1 LELPQRVPRS
11 SAAPRWCQ
19 IHVDNDGQI
28 TSLTSPNWV
37 RRQHYSV
44 TRVRGSSDAD
54 VLATN
59 LACPPC
65 NVGPRSIPD
74 YASLANAAVHS
85 LGGGIKWLDGS
96 LPWGDVEV
104 TAGQVAELDRR

>member
-1 LELPQRVPRS
+1 
-11 SAAPRWCQ
+11 
-19 IHVDNDGQI
+19 
-28 TSLTSPNWV
+28 
-37 RRQHYSV
+37 
-44 TRVRGSSDAD
+44 
-54 VLATN
+54 
-59 LACPPC
+59 
-65 NVGPRSIPD
+65 VGPRSIPD